1 MANAYMHLS
10 APSLALDAL
19 PPSLATSVEQSA
31 LSLTL
36 AAMPSG
42 IAAFLDP
49 STPLIARPAN
59 HLKRRRSPHGVSSPP
74 EGAHPSKRAKYA
86 ASPRAASRDDTASER
101 GRPDDEQAP
110 VYAEERASLRKA
122 RSLCSV
128 ASTDSFTTEYDHDD
142 HDDEDDDECDEDDD
156 EDDDSEVR
164 SVGFL
169 RARRTLTRVVRQES
183 PTPPTP
189 RRALAPYAI
198 DSDPDLG
205 RAPGAKI
212 GASPPA
218 LAPTRP
224 ASPCLA
230 AVPTP
235 AHVDGVHWLP
245 GPDDPADAAL
255 ERVRLLVARERAAR
269 SADNDDGERRWRAG
283 CLEAQRAA
291 RRAAHGA
298 GIPTEESVRWSVRWA
313 ARYGIADGLRRK
325 CLRWLTTARLFHRT
339 CSSRC

>member
-1 MANAYMHLS
+1 MGDAYMHLS

-19 PPSLATSVEQSA
+19 PPSLATSVDQSA

-36 AAMPSG
+36 AAMPSRL
-42 IAAFLDP
+42 AAFLDP
-49 STPLIARPAN
+49 FTPFIARSENP
-59 HLKRRRSPHGVSSPP
+59 LKRRRSSHGIFDRP
-74 EGAHPSKRAKYA
+74 EDARPGKRAKYST
-86 ASPRAASRDDTASER
+86 SPRASSRDDTTSKH
-101 GRPDDEQAP
+101 GRPDDELALI
-110 VYAEERASLRKA
+110 YAEERASLRKA

-128 ASTDSFTTEYDHDD
+128 ASTDSFNTEYDD
-142 HDDEDDDECDEDDD
+142 DEDDD

-164 SVGFL
+164 SVGVL
-169 RARRTLTRVVRQES
+169 PARRTLTRAIRQDS

-205 RAPGAKI
+205 RAPGAEI
-212 GASPPA
+212 GASHPA
-218 LAPTRP
+218 PAPTRP

-235 AHVDGVHWLP
+235 AHVDGARWLR
-245 GPDDPADAAL
+245 GPADPADAAL

-269 SADNDDGERRWRAG
+269 SADNHDGERRWRAD
-283 CLEAQRAA
+283 CLAAQRAA

-325 CLRWLTTARLFHRT
+325 CLRWLVTVRVLHRS
-339 CSSRC
+339 CLSCR

>member
-1 MANAYMHLS
+1 MADAYMHLS

-19 PPSLATSVEQSA
+19 PPSLATFVEHSA

-36 AAMPSG
+36 ADMPSRL
-42 IAAFLDP
+42 AAFLDR
-49 STPLIARPAN
+49 STPLIAHSENP
-59 HLKRRRSPHGVSSPP
+59 LKRRRSSHGVPSPP
-74 EGAHPSKRAKYA
+74 EGAHPSKRVKYA
-86 ASPRAASRDDTASER
+86 TSPRAAPRDDTAS
-101 GRPDDEQAP
+101 RPDDARAP

-128 ASTDSFTTEYDHDD
+128 ASTDSLNTEHDD
-142 HDDEDDDECDEDDD
+142 DDDDEE
-156 EDDDSEVR
+156 EEDDSEVR
-164 SVGFL
+164 SVGVL
-169 RARRTLTRVVRQES
+169 PARRTLTRAIRQDS

-205 RAPGAKI
+205 RAPDAET

-230 AVPTP
+230 TVPTP
-235 AHVDGVHWLP
+235 AHFDGARWLRGP
-245 GPDDPADAAL
+245 GDPADAAL

-269 SADNDDGERRWRAG
+269 SADDVADDNENGAARRWRADG
-283 CLEAQRAA
+283 LDAQWDA
-291 RRAAHGA
+291 RRGAHGA
-298 GIPTEESVRWSVRWA
+298 GIPAEESARWA

-325 CLRWLTTARLFHRT
+325 CLCWLVNVRFFPRPLG
-339 CSSRC
+339 RC